1 MVTVVGIEEQN
12 GIIITNVNGTLSR
25 MYHLT
30 KDLLG
35 DFLGK
40 KSPRNT
46 LTVTY
51 LNLNEMKNKYNSLK
65 NSLYFKNS
73 ICFSIFYF

>member
-1 MVTVVGIEEQN
+1 MVTVEGIGEQN

-25 MYHLT
+25 MYRST
-30 KDLLG
+30 KDLLE
-35 DFLGK
+35 DFWGK

-51 LNLNEMKNKYNSLK
+51 LNLSEMKNKYNSVK
-65 NSLYFKNS
+65 NSLYF
-73 ICFSIFYF
+73 